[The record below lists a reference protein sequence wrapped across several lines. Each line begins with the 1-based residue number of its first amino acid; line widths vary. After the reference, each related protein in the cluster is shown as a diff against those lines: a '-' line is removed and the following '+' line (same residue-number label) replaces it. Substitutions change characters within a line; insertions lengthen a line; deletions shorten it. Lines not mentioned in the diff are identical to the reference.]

1 MKIAGQTDIGSCRQE
16 NQDNFCAR
24 QLTGGAGWGG
34 VGDGTGGG
42 RGGRDAG
49 ALPVTVFRFLLPA
62 AASGSGFQLCVSV
75 PASGTARYETFISAI
90 YF

>member
-1 MKIAGQTDIGSCRQE
+1 MKGKRIAAAFLALAMTLTLAACGGSE
-16 NQDNFCAR
+16 
-24 QLTGGAGWGG
+24 GPGSS
-34 VGDGTGGG
+34 
-42 RGGRDAG
+42 
-49 ALPVTVFRFLLPA
+49 A

>member
-1 MKIAGQTDIGSCRQE
+1 MAGP
-16 NQDNFCAR
+16 
-24 QLTGGAGWGG
+24 GAPPGPPP
-34 VGDGTGGG
+34 
-42 RGGRDAG
+42 R